1 LHDVIQHPQAHCPV
15 FHSKAVQL
23 DEPQFNGTLLELST
37 MGRLA
42 GEQEPN
48 YKLVLPTHHPSMA
61 VQVPSGCTHSHPCA
75 HCKLKVT
82 EISIFKILEME

>member
-1 LHDVIQHPQAHCPV
+1 LADVTQHPQTHRPV
-15 FHSKAVQL
+15 FGSKSIQL

-37 MGRLA
+37 MGRLV

-61 VQVPSGCTHSHPCA
+61 VQVPSDVP
-75 HCKLKVT
+75 
-82 EISIFKILEME
+82 ILTLVHIAI

>member
-1 LHDVIQHPQAHCPV
+1 LDAVIQHPQTHRPV
-15 FHSKAVQL
+15 FNSKAIQL
-23 DEPQFNGTLLELST
+23 DEPNGTLLELST